1 MKILGVITSDG
12 RALGINE
19 LSTIDLNNLRRD
31 INKELNM
38 RETTTVL
45 MTVAMVAGIYM
56 AVNKLGIKNTKKN
69 RDK

>member
-1 MKILGVITSDG
+1 MKVLGVITSDG

-38 RETTTVL
+38 REKTTVL
-45 MTVAMVAGIYM
+45 MTVAVVAGIYM
-56 AVNKLGIKNTKKN
+56 VVNKLGKQNIKEN
-69 RDK
+69 RDN

>member
-45 MTVAMVAGIYM
+45 MAVAAVAGIYM
-56 AVNKLGIKNTKKN
+56 VVNKLGIKNTKEN